1 MRVMPRAPAACPPGA
16 PPGPPGIQVQLLL
29 LMGLANL
36 PAQQGHPAL
45 WVSQGRSGHRAA
57 KAPPRALLCSL
68 PTGLQRPPRLGGQPC
83 WPSWDCSPLRP
94 SGLLPDGTCE
104 RAVRAPGG
112 RSLPGCPSPGHTPQ
126 GRDRGP
132 ASCPPGL
139 RAGRGPGPGL
149 LAHLALVLRRGREEP
164 RAVLLADVDNL
175 EGEDVVGRG
184 LLGGPHHPEGTAPVV
199 TAWTM
204 PAETAPPLSRSR
216 HPAPCPEEHG
226 TWRRPGAERRAAG
239 VQACTLGAAPCGAAS
254 RGRVTS
260 LPADATLHGHHP
272 PTSGA
277 AWPLRAL
284 HQALRTHT
292 PSTALPR
299 EHFKEV
305 THCSC
310 PPGRV
315 RGLHR
320 GREVYRGEACRAR
333 QLGQVCPR
341 GPSGGPGTRLQCRQ
355 AEGGEFGGKKRP
367 CPGDPRNLMDQCLLA
382 ARC

>member
-1 MRVMPRAPAACPPGA
+1 MSCPGPQLRAHLAHPQAHLASRCSSFFSWGWPISRRSKAIQLCGSARAAVGTGPPRHHPAPSSAHCPLVCSDRQGWGDNPAGRPGTAAPSAHRGSSQTARVSVRCGCLGGGPCPAAQAPATPLRAGT
-16 PPGPPGIQVQLLL
+16 GDL
-29 LMGLANL
+29 
-36 PAQQGHPAL
+36 
-45 WVSQGRSGHRAA
+45 RAA
-57 KAPPRALLCSL
+57 R
-68 PTGLQRPPRLGGQPC
+68 
-83 WPSWDCSPLRP
+83 
-94 SGLLPDGTCE
+94 
-104 RAVRAPGG
+104 
-112 RSLPGCPSPGHTPQ
+112 
-126 GRDRGP
+126 
-132 ASCPPGL
+132 GL
-139 RAGRGPGPGL
+139 RAGRGPGPGR

-260 LPADATLHGHHP
+260 PPVDATLHGHHP

-333 QLGQVCPR
+333 QLGQACPR

>member
-1 MRVMPRAPAACPPGA
+1 MSR
-16 PPGPPGIQVQLLL
+16 PGPQLRAHLAHPQAHLASRCSSFFSWGWPISRRSKAIQLCGSARATV
-29 LMGLANL
+29 GTG
-36 PAQQGHPAL
+36 PPRHHPAPSSAHCPL
-45 WVSQGRSGHRAA
+45 VCSDHQGWGDNPAGRPGTAAPSTQTARVSMRCG
-57 KAPPRALLCSL
+57 
-68 PTGLQRPPRLGGQPC
+68 RLGGGPC
-83 WPSWDCSPLRP
+83 PAAQAPATPLRART
-94 SGLLPDGTCE
+94 GDL
-104 RAVRAPGG
+104 RA
-112 RSLPGCPSPGHTPQ
+112 
-126 GRDRGP
+126 
-132 ASCPPGL
+132 
-139 RAGRGPGPGL
+139 AGRGPGPSR
-149 LAHLALVLRRGREEP
+149 LAHLALVLRRSREEP

-239 VQACTLGAAPCGAAS
+239 VQACTPGAAPCGAAS

-260 LPADATLHGHHP
+260 PPVDATLHGHHP

-320 GREVYRGEACRAR
+320 GREVYHGEACRAR

-367 CPGDPRNLMDQCLLA
+367 CPGDPRNLMGQCLLA